1 VHYIPT
7 CHVTTNSIAYFSIML
22 FWYNADSYK
31 LYISTNVNG
40 RGTNDKLARESRF
53 GIASNCKVLRPEI

>member
-1 VHYIPT
+1 
-7 CHVTTNSIAYFSIML
+7 ML